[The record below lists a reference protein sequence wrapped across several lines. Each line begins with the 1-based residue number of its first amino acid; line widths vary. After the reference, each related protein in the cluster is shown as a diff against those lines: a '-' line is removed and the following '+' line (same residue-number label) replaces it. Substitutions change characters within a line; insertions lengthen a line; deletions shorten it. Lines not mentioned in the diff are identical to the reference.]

1 MDSNLKSVVHTPTK
15 AVDGTEVKMRPERP
29 KFQTS
34 VSRSSIDDNPIFMIY
49 STAPPIERNAG
60 DGKKVKDVIWNMPT
74 DNAFKQFW
82 WIYTWPIR
90 VMLMFTVPNPRMHRR
105 VYPLTFVMCV
115 LWIGVI
121 SYVIVELLDAIGM
134 IDGISSF
141 FLIAFSHSLYSQ
153 LRSIYSFSPLV

>member
-1 MDSNLKSVVHTPTK
+1 MDSNLKSVVHTSTK
-15 AVDGTEVKMRPERP
+15 AVDDAAVKMRPERP

-49 STAPPIERNAG
+49 STAPPIERNASVE
-60 DGKKVKDVIWNMPT
+60 KKMKDAIWNMPT

-90 VMLMFTVPNPRMHRR
+90 VMLMFTVPNPKMHRR

-121 SYVIVELLDAIGM
+121 SFVIVELLDAIGM
-134 IDGISSF
+134 RIGISSF
-141 FLIAFSHSLYSQ
+141 FLFAFPHS
-153 LRSIYSFSPLV
+153 